1 MTTLTSRLWR
11 PQNEQTTSLKCS
23 GTSGTDPSYELAL
36 IVSAGGYRPG
46 QAFGPRAASTT
57 SFDARSALRLAQFT
71 VFEHD
76 VCEIFACAGRL
87 THRQMTPIPDIP
99 PPFTDEE
106 IRAAT
111 IGDLPEHNA
120 RIELAEYDPNWPRL
134 YEREA
139 ERIGRALGPKM
150 LRIEHVGSTS
160 VPGLAAKPLIDI
172 VLVVADTTD
181 EDAYVPPLEAAG
193 YVLRIREPDWF
204 EHRLFKGP
212 DTNVNV
218 HTFSD
223 GCEEVDRM
231 VGFRDWLRTH
241 DDDRD
246 LYLAAKR
253 ELAQREWK
261 YVQNYADA
269 KSAVVQEIL
278 ARALGE

>member
-1 MTTLTSRLWR
+1 MA
-11 PQNEQTTSLKCS
+11 PN
-23 GTSGTDPSYELAL
+23 
-36 IVSAGGYRPG
+36 
-46 QAFGPRAASTT
+46 
-57 SFDARSALRLAQFT
+57 
-71 VFEHD
+71 
-76 VCEIFACAGRL
+76 
-87 THRQMTPIPDIP
+87 PDIP
-99 PPFTDEE
+99 PPLTDEE
-106 IRAAT
+106 IRAAAV
-111 IGDLPEHNA
+111 GDLPEHNA
-120 RIELAEYDPNWPRL
+120 RIELAEYDPKWPRL

-181 EDAYVPPLEAAG
+181 EEAYVPRLEGAG

-218 HTFSD
+218 HTFSE

-231 VGFRDWLRTH
+231 IGFRDWLRTH

-269 KSAVVQEIL
+269 KSAVVREIL
-278 ARALGE
+278 VRALAQPPG